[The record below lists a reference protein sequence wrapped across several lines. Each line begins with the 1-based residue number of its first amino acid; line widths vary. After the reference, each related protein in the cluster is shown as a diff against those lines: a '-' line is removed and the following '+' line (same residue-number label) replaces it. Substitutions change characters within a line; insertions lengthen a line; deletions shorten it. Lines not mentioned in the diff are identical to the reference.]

1 MMVQSLGWEDPLE
14 EVMTTHSSTL
24 AWKIPWTEE
33 PDRLWFIALQSRTQL
48 KQLST
53 LSSFL
58 VISLEF
64 SIYKIMSFVIRDSFT
79 SYLQSGF
86 LLFLLHTNCCLQ
98 TEYL

>member
-1 MMVQSLGWEDPLE
+1 MA
-14 EVMTTHSSTL
+14 TRSSTL

-33 PDRLWFIALQSRTQL
+33 PDRLWSIALQSQTQL
-48 KQLST
+48 KQLSI

-58 VISLEF
+58 VISLKF

-86 LLFLLHTNCCLQ
+86 LLFLLCTNCCLQ